1 MSYYTPTFG
10 NIEAGWYSDAKFD
23 AVWNQDC
30 DTLLAEYA
38 DRYAP
43 FFLAYIPRFQKEVLS
58 RFKIKLT
65 AENID
70 YAILSKAV
78 ANPNI
83 LAKWRTTHAEL
94 EGSIRECLFCAGSF
108 GLLDTHPNVIR
119 NCGIDVRWCRG
130 CNYNFWRYAS
140 IWSDDLEARILNAKL
155 TAHKRRKCNWCSR
168 GFNLLRHFYS
178 SRSFSDQGMVIT
190 SLIGQGDF
198 ANGHAGVDYLYPN
211 LFVEICP
218 DCFAKCFHP
227 VKTWDHAEILSA
239 IRKLGEMIG
248 KIPTQDFDSYIY
260 LFSTPSSISEYI
272 SVMHL
277 LPNPEEIKARFGSF
291 FGGIA
296 KSGLLPDGAK
306 RMKIGTMVLADD
318 GDLCFS
324 LPERDI
330 DNWLFSNGIK
340 HQKEVKYPGSELRCD
355 WELFGFSE
363 RVFVEY
369 FGLMSRSA
377 YAEKARLKTEI
388 AQSAGIRLIEI
399 FPDSDWKH
407 ILEQTKKTESG
418 PRE

>member
-1 MSYYTPTFG
+1 
-10 NIEAGWYSDAKFD
+10 
-23 AVWNQDC
+23 
-30 DTLLAEYA
+30 
-38 DRYAP
+38 
-43 FFLAYIPRFQKEVLS
+43 
-58 RFKIKLT
+58 
-65 AENID
+65 
-70 YAILSKAV
+70 
-78 ANPNI
+78 
-83 LAKWRTTHAEL
+83 
-94 EGSIRECLFCAGSF
+94 
-108 GLLDTHPNVIR
+108 
-119 NCGIDVRWCRG
+119 
-130 CNYNFWRYAS
+130 
-140 IWSDDLEARILNAKL
+140 
-155 TAHKRRKCNWCSR
+155 
-168 GFNLLRHFYS
+168 
-178 SRSFSDQGMVIT
+178 MVIT

-198 ANGHAGVDYLYPN
+198 ANGHAGVDFLYPN

-277 LPNPEEIKARFGSF
+277 LPNPEVIKARFGSF

-369 FGLMSRSA
+369 FGLISRST

-388 AQSAGIRLIEI
+388 AQSAGIRFIEI

-407 ILEQTKKTESG
+407 ILEQTKKTEQDAPSNG
-418 PRE
+418 G